1 MIFSYCCHV
10 LCPPACT
17 NECAWLPL
25 SLFTWTLYLPLL
37 CHQPL
42 FHSLCFSTSLLGCF
56 HLSYSFKMLP
66 SLHASVLHP
75 PTHTITHTNTHSISA
90 LSLQLSAGP
99 FLPALPSADH
109 VLITPQRNT
118 LPPHTVHLSW
128 CSPLCP
134 ISVRHCFALTSFYFA
149 PVTPSTSHCLSQC
162 YHSSFIKPAALPLFL
177 PKTSHLI
184 AVGSKCREAGAETT
198 ISSPCRSLSLYQ
210 LIGINLHPR
219 TLLLLLFFFLSYRFC
234 YFNSPVSFYSHTAPT
249 IITVWKTAHLS
260 ILMWLLC

>member
-1 MIFSYCCHV
+1 
-10 LCPPACT
+10 
-17 NECAWLPL
+17 
-25 SLFTWTLYLPLL
+25 
-37 CHQPL
+37 
-42 FHSLCFSTSLLGCF
+42 
-56 HLSYSFKMLP
+56 MLQFCI
-66 SLHASVLHP
+66 P
-75 PTHTITHTNTHSISA
+75 PTHTIVHTNTRSISA
-90 LSLQLSAGP
+90 LSLQLSACP

-177 PKTSHLI
+177 PKTSHLT
-184 AVGSKCREAGAETT
+184 AVGSKCREAGAQTK

-210 LIGINLHPR
+210 LIGINLHSR
-219 TLLLLLFFFLSYRFC
+219 TLLLLLIFF
-234 YFNSPVSFYSHTAPT
+234 SHTSSVISILLSPFT
-249 IITVWKTAHLS
+249 HTQHQQLLVWKTDHLS
-260 ILMWLLC
+260 ILMWLLCLFFANKNVFSGGFGLQDRSGNTHYNLL